1 MSNEEWYRQSTWS
14 LEISQEF
21 ERKLSRS
28 RAQKSEYLRIQ
39 ALTLAE
45 TSNQDFAHSAIDL
58 ARRFL
63 ELKSEGVGVA
73 QMHATIAKAFTTLGN
88 ISAAID
94 AYKLAVD
101 AEYRWPNIR
110 GYYYID
116 FAWFAATNKLFHL
129 YEDVTLAI
137 TKNMQ
142 DSDLIFPVNQ
152 YRYFAAMALIASDS
166 SDNEKAKLMAEKAL
180 AAASKTEGPFK
191 RYSWLGLVKQDT
203 DEILVRI
210 KKIAN

>member
-1 MSNEEWYRQSTWS
+1 MNSKEWYRQSTWS
-14 LEISQEF
+14 PEVCDEF

-39 ALTLAE
+39 AFTLAE
-45 TSNQDFAHSAIDL
+45 TSSKDFAQPAIDL

-63 ELKSEGVGVA
+63 ELKSEGVGVS
-73 QMHATIAKAFTTLGN
+73 QMYATIAKAFNTLGN

-101 AEYRWPNIR
+101 AEHRWPNVR

-116 FAWFAATNKLFHL
+116 YAWFAATNKLCHL

-152 YRYFAAMALIASDS
+152 YRYFASLALIASDS
-166 SDNEKAKLMAEKAL
+166 SDNEKAKLMAKKAL
-180 AAASKTEGPFK
+180 AAVSESEGPFR
-191 RYSWLGLVKQDT
+191 RYSWLGLVKQNT

-210 KKIAN
+210 KKLAN